1 MTSSYL
7 FESGCE
13 ERKNEEKKWEVRRKS
28 EWEREAD
35 CGMSTIA
42 MKTLQHVKMIDVNVK
57 FQDNYYFTWHDN
69 PLLALY
75 LFIFCT

>member
-1 MTSSYL
+1 MGS
-7 FESGCE
+7 
-13 ERKNEEKKWEVRRKS
+13 KANKS
-28 EWEREAD
+28 EWERD

-69 PLLALY
+69 PLLASSISSSHAHRQDFFSNTISLWETNSK
-75 LFIFCT
+75 F